1 MVGDMKKHLIIISLI
16 VIVVGIFV
24 LYFANS
30 SSEDIS
36 NTDIST
42 TSVTDSDGTTHYY
55 EPVTDNKGSVS
66 MTAENKGVFSEIET
80 QSNGKAVTKKNG
92 TYITNEHTT
101 VLPIENITD
110 SASSITKAT
119 TKNSLSDSTKSNN
132 ADNTVEI
139 KTTEIAKET
148 KPTATSITA
157 ENTTNKNETTTQKS
171 TQPATDKDGWITKWY

>member
-1 MVGDMKKHLIIISLI
+1 MKKHLIIISLI
-16 VIVVGIFV
+16 VIVVSIFV

-55 EPVTDNKGSVS
+55 EPVTDNKDSVS

-80 QSNGKAVTKKNG
+80 
-92 TYITNEHTT
+92 
-101 VLPIENITD
+101 
-110 SASSITKAT
+110 
-119 TKNSLSDSTKSNN
+119 
-132 ADNTVEI
+132 
-139 KTTEIAKET
+139 TETAKET